1 MVRIDRVIGPA
12 GAGSSSK
19 TGKKSASKGKP
30 ASSGEQ
36 VRVADSAALREKA
49 KLLLA
54 DMPEVRLDRIEAI
67 RDALEQG
74 AFQMDERKLAIHIIT
89 NALAERPW

>member
-1 MVRIDRVIGPA
+1 MVRINRATGLA
-12 GAGSSSK
+12 GAGIASPA
-19 TGKKSASKGKP
+19 GKKSASKGKS
-30 ASSGEQ
+30 ASATEQ

-54 DMPEVRLDRIEAI
+54 DMPEVRLERIEAI
-67 RDALEQG
+67 REALEQG
-74 AFQMDERKLAIHIIT
+74 NFEMDEKKLAVHIVA